1 MKDTTSLK
9 QLAAD
14 DPQNPDRRQF
24 TVGAILALLT
34 GVTITMSA
42 CSDDQGPIAPSPT
55 PDGSN
60 ITGSVS
66 ANHGHSAVIT
76 GAQLSAGNV
85 VTLDIRGTAT
95 HPHTVELTVGEVQQ
109 IAARQRVV
117 KESSTDDGHRHTVTF
132 N

>member
-1 MKDTTSLK
+1 MKDSPSLK
-9 QLAAD
+9 HIAGD

-24 TVGAILALLT
+24 TVGAILTLLT
-34 GVTITMSA
+34 GITITMSA
-42 CSDDQGPIAPSPT
+42 CGDDDGPIAPSPT
-55 PDGSN
+55 PGGSG

-66 ANHGHSAVIT
+66 ANHGHSVVVT

-85 VTLDIRGTAT
+85 VTLDIRGTAN
-95 HPHTVELTVGEVQQ
+95 HPHTVELTTGEVQQ
-109 IAARQRVV
+109 IAAGQRVA

>member
-1 MKDTTSLK
+1 MNDTTSLK
-9 QLAAD
+9 QIAGD
-14 DPQNPDRRQF
+14 DPQNLDRREF

-34 GVTITMSA
+34 GVTITLSG
-42 CSDDQGPIAPSPT
+42 CSDDDGPIAPSPT
-55 PDGSN
+55 PGGSN
-60 ITGSVS
+60 ITGSIS

-109 IAARQRVV
+109 IAAQQRVA